1 MNEGRL
7 PPPHQSQDWG
17 GSTPTCMGGR
27 ACGSYGSRR
36 ARRPHCF
43 PCGCS
48 QPLRRFTWGTVS
60 SFSLR
65 TEPAPAV
72 GTQAP
77 SPLHPCF
84 PQARIFRRLTPCPAA
99 PLLAT
104 RPRRPSGRGPG
115 GLAPEDVAVPSCPVS
130 WAEIVVP
137 QTHLLPAAPLSLFSK
152 ADDESWGLGVHRNT
166 HSTCARAPARQ
177 R

>member
-7 PPPHQSQDWG
+7 PPPPSKPGLG
-17 GSTPTCMGGR
+17 GKHAHMHGR
-27 ACGSYGSRR
+27 AGLWQLRVQKSPAPSLFSL
-36 ARRPHCF
+36 RPL
-43 PCGCS
+43 S
-48 QPLRRFTWGTVS
+48 ALRRFTWGTVS

-115 GLAPEDVAVPSCPVS
+115 GPAPEDVAVPSCPVS